1 MKLGFNLVSDMAIK
15 VGLTSVIWKKSSSLC
30 LFLLSST
37 MTSVITVKFLMRH
50 ILLRT
55 NNFLRKLKLQ

>member
-30 LFLLSST
+30 LFLL
-37 MTSVITVKFLMRH
+37 R
-50 ILLRT
+50 LLT
-55 NNFLRKLKLQ
+55 LK